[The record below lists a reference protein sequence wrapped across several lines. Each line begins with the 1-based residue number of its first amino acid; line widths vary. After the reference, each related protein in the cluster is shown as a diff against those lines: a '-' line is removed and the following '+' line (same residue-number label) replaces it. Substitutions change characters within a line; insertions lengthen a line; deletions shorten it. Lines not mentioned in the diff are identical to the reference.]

1 MFRKI
6 VNGCAIGTGI
16 GVVGVAAV
24 AGLLAVDAHLI
35 RSRGSELSE
44 QHLQHYRARWQ
55 ELNDAHSVLRDKFV
69 SDSEARWARASA
81 DAETIRVL
89 RQDLIDR
96 VQQAYEINQ
105 ELVDARVAYQLEH
118 ELQRE
123 LAGRIAASRDGLKA
137 KLDAVSAALAE

>member
-44 QHLQHYRARWQ
+44 QHLQHYRARWS

-69 SDSEARWARASA
+69 ADSEARYARACA
-81 DAETIRVL
+81 DAETIRVM
-89 RQDLIDR
+89 RQDLIDK
-96 VQQAYEINQ
+96 VQQAYELNH
-105 ELVDARVAYQLEH
+105 ELSDARESFRLEH
-118 ELQRE
+118 ELAVAT
-123 LAGRIAASRDGLKA
+123 LAARDSLQA